1 MADDFQEDLAFEA
14 ADDAADIGEG
24 LLLDID
30 GYEGPLH
37 LLLELARKQKV
48 DLARISILALAEQ
61 YLSFI
66 KTAEDLRIELAAD
79 YLVMASWLA
88 YLKSRLILPKTEVE
102 DVPLEEDEL
111 AAHLAFR
118 LQRLE
123 AMRRAA
129 DALFRLPV
137 TGIATQVRGAPE
149 GLRSRTSPLFEAELF
164 DILKAYGES
173 RSKASIRNHKLPKP
187 KVLSLEDARSRL
199 RRAMLATLSDGVD
212 AEGWQSLNALMPK
225 SDEVGEGVPVSSIKA
240 SSLLAGLELA
250 KEGEVELRQT
260 ATFAPIYV
268 RGTQLTSRREDN
280 SEPKQAVSQDN
291 E

>member
-1 MADDFQEDLAFEA
+1 MSDDFQEDLNFQA

-61 YLSFI
+61 YLAFI
-66 KTAEDLRIELAAD
+66 KAAENLRIELAAD

-88 YLKSRLILPKTEVE
+88 YLKSRLILPKDGVDEQL
-102 DVPLEEDEL
+102 PEEDEL

-129 DALFRLPV
+129 DGLFRLPI
-137 TGIATQVRGAPE
+137 TGVAVQVRGMPE
-149 GLRSRTSPLFEAELF
+149 GLRSRTTPLYNAELF

-173 RSKASIRNHKLPKP
+173 RSKASIRNHSIKP
-187 KVLSLEDARSRL
+187 PNILSLDEARQRL
-199 RRAMLATLSDGVD
+199 RRALAAVGVTDNDTWTSFDALLPEAAELKDG
-212 AEGWQSLNALMPK
+212 LPNA
-225 SDEVGEGVPVSSIKA
+225 SVKA
-240 SSLLAGLELA
+240 SSLLAGLELT
-250 KEGEVELRQT
+250 KEGQMEIRQT
-260 ATFAPIYV
+260 GTFAPIYV
-268 RGTQLTSRREDN
+268 RAANRKDEDN
-280 SEPKQAVSQDN
+280 DG
-291 E
+291 

>member
-1 MADDFQEDLAFEA
+1 MSDDFQEDLEFEA

-61 YLSFI
+61 YLAFI
-66 KTAEDLRIELAAD
+66 KAAENLRIELAAD

-88 YLKSRLILPKTEVE
+88 YLKSRLILPKEGIDE
-102 DVPLEEDEL
+102 ALPEEDEL

-129 DALFRLPV
+129 DGLFRLPI
-137 TGIATQVRGAPE
+137 TGIAVQVRGMPE
-149 GLRSRTSPLFEAELF
+149 GLRSRTTPLYDAELF

-173 RSKASIRNHKLPKP
+173 RSKATIRNLKLPMP
-187 KVLSLEDARSRL
+187 NVLGLDDARVRL
-199 RRAMLATLSDGVD
+199 RRALASVGVTDSETWTSFD
-212 AEGWQSLNALMPK
+212 ALLPNPADLKEGLPSA
-225 SDEVGEGVPVSSIKA
+225 SIRA
-240 SSLLAGLELA
+240 SSLLAGLELT
-250 KEGEVELRQT
+250 KEGQMEIRQT
-260 ATFAPIYV
+260 GTFAPIYV
-268 RGTQLTSRREDN
+268 RAADRKDEKDDG
-280 SEPKQAVSQDN
+280 
-291 E
+291 

>member
-1 MADDFQEDLAFEA
+1 MSDDFQEDLAFEA
-14 ADDAADIGEG
+14 ADDAADDGEG

-61 YLSFI
+61 YLAFI
-66 KTAEDLRIELAAD
+66 KAAENLRIELAAD

-88 YLKSRLILPKTEVE
+88 YLKSRLILPKDGPEE
-102 DVPLEEDEL
+102 LLPEEDEL

-129 DALFRLPV
+129 DGLFRLPI
-137 TGIATQVRGAPE
+137 TGVAVQVRGMPE
-149 GLRSRTSPLFEAELF
+149 GLRSRTTPLYEAELF

-173 RSKASIRNHKLPKP
+173 RSKATIRNQKMPVP
-187 KVLSLEDARSRL
+187 NILSLDDARSRL
-199 RRAMLATLSDGVD
+199 RRALAAVGITDSETWTSFD
-212 AEGWQSLNALMPK
+212 ALLPNAAELKEGLPTASVQ
-225 SDEVGEGVPVSSIKA
+225 A
-240 SSLLAGLELA
+240 SSFLAGLELT
-250 KEGEVELRQT
+250 KEGHMEIRQT
-260 ATFAPIYV
+260 GTFAPIYV
-268 RGTQLTSRREDN
+268 RAADRKDERNDG
-280 SEPKQAVSQDN
+280 
-291 E
+291 

>member
-1 MADDFQEDLAFEA
+1 MSDDFQDDLSFEA

-61 YLSFI
+61 YLAFI
-66 KTAEDLRIELAAD
+66 KAAENLRIELAAD

-88 YLKSRLILPKTEVE
+88 YLKSRLILPKDGPEE
-102 DVPLEEDEL
+102 QLPEEDEL

-129 DALFRLPV
+129 DGLFRLPI
-137 TGIATQVRGAPE
+137 TGVAVQVRGMPE
-149 GLRSRTSPLFEAELF
+149 GLRSRTTPLYNAELF

-173 RSKASIRNHKLPKP
+173 RSKASIRNHSIKP
-187 KVLSLEDARSRL
+187 PNILSLDEARQRL
-199 RRAMLATLSDGVD
+199 RRALAAVGVTDSETWTSFDALLPEAAELKDG
-212 AEGWQSLNALMPK
+212 LPNA
-225 SDEVGEGVPVSSIKA
+225 SVKA
-240 SSLLAGLELA
+240 SSLLAGLELT
-250 KEGEVELRQT
+250 KEGQMEIRQT
-260 ATFAPIYV
+260 GTFAPIYV
-268 RGTQLTSRREDN
+268 RAANREDEN
-280 SEPKQAVSQDN
+280 NDG
-291 E
+291 